1 MSPILR
7 VGIVGLGTISYIH
20 QIAIQQS
27 DLGELVAVCDINP
40 ATQQDYADFAFYSDL
55 DEMLEQEQLDVVHV
69 CLPHDLHK
77 PATEVI
83 VKHGVHVFLEKP
95 IGTSYKEAF
104 QLSESIKQSPAKVGV
119 SFQNRYNNT
128 SQKLYELIQ
137 DEEVVSVKGVVTWFR
152 PESYYQAQPWRGQ
165 QDRAGGGVIINQA
178 IHTLDLMQYYAGNI
192 ESGRAFLSQLLD
204 YDVEVEDTASATFK
218 FENNASGLFMATNA
232 HVENSPVEVQVITK
246 HNKYIIKGTRLYTY
260 DRDDVLTLL
269 AEDEKLEGYK
279 SYYGQGHKLC
289 VKHFYKAIIEDT
301 NDFISIDGA
310 LETMLMVS
318 LMQKSSQ
325 EDREVKAK
333 ELKK

>member
-27 DLGELVAVCDINP
+27 NLGKLIAVCDINP
-40 ATQQDYADFAFYSDL
+40 ATQKDYADFAFYSDL
-55 DEMLEQEQLDVVHV
+55 EEMLEQEQLDVVHV
-69 CLPHDLHK
+69 RLPHDLHK
-77 PATEVI
+77 PATETI
-83 VKHGVHVFLEKP
+83 VRHGVHVFLEKP
-95 IGTSYKEAF
+95 IGTSYSEAF
-104 QLSESIKQSPAKVGV
+104 QLAESIKQSPAKVGV

-128 SQKLYELIQ
+128 SQKLHDLIQ

-152 PESYYQAQPWRGQ
+152 PKSYYQAQPWRGQ
-165 QDRAGGGVIINQA
+165 LDRAGEGVIINQA
-178 IHTLDLMQYYAGNI
+178 IHTLDLMHYFGGKI
-192 ESGRAFLSQLLD
+192 ESGQAVLSQLLD
-204 YDVEVEDTASATFK
+204 YDIEVEDTATATFN
-218 FENNASGLFMATNA
+218 FENNVSGLFMATNA
-232 HVENSPVEVQVITK
+232 HVENSPIEVQVITK

-260 DRDDVLTLL
+260 NRDDELTLL

-289 VKHFYKAIIEDT
+289 VKQFYQAIIDDT
-301 NDFISIDGA
+301 DDFISIDSA

-325 EDREVKAK
+325 EDKEVKAK
-333 ELKK
+333 ELRK

>member
-1 MSPILR
+1 MLR

-20 QIAIQQS
+20 QIAIEQS
-27 DLGELVAVCDINP
+27 GLAQLVAVCDTNP
-40 ATQQDYADFAFYSDL
+40 KTQQDYSDFAFYTDL
-55 DEMLEQEQLDVVHV
+55 EEMLQKEQLDVVHV

-77 PATEVI
+77 VATETI

-95 IGTSYKEAF
+95 IGTSYREAF
-104 QLSESIKQSPAKVGV
+104 ELWEAVKESPAKVGV

-137 DEEVVSVKGVVTWFR
+137 DEEVVAVKGIVTWFR

-165 QDRAGGGVIINQA
+165 LDRAGGGVIINQA
-178 IHTLDLMQYYAGNI
+178 IHTLDLMHYIAGKI
-192 ESGRAFLSQLLD
+192 ESGRAVLSNLLD
-204 YDVEVEDTASATFK
+204 YDIEVEDTATARFV
-218 FENNASGLFMATNA
+218 FENGATGLFMATNA
-232 HVENSPVEVQVITK
+232 HIENSPIELQVITK
-246 HNKYIIKGTRLYTY
+246 HNKYIIKGTRLYSY
-260 DRDDVLTLL
+260 DEDDVLTLL
-269 AEDEKLEGYK
+269 AEDEKLDGYK

-289 VKHFYKAIIEDT
+289 VKHLYRAIIDNT
-301 NDFISIDGA
+301 DDYVSIDAA

-333 ELKK
+333 ELRK